1 MAEWI
6 DLLDPDEAELRKAT
20 PPQIH
25 ARALEQLLRP
35 ARHDD
40 EPRPRLEGHD
50 HYIFGVFLVP
60 VCIREDDRVFYQ
72 EVDVVATRERV
83 MTVRKTPDQ
92 GHPFDTKPARDSLE
106 AAGESR
112 AGVILYRLVDLIAED
127 FLDLV
132 DAINE
137 EIDELEDGIDHWRA
151 DQVSSRISDLRH
163 DILHIR
169 RTVGPTRDAIRQVV
183 DRRLDVGEGPEVLP
197 RDIEIDFSDAYDKLL
212 RAMDGLDLSR
222 DLLAGARDYHQAKVA
237 NDQNEVVKRLTVIAS
252 LLLVPTFIV
261 GVYGQNFR
269 HIPELAWGFGYWWS
283 WGWIL
288 LTTAAQLLFF
298 RWLGWIGGPPLG
310 RPKLPYFICP
320 NCKERSI
327 DHDRQEGLTR
337 QAVACHRCGFGFLFE
352 LIDDYYP
359 APGTGF
365 VVCDQAGRV
374 LAVGRGVFEL
384 TGYNEDDLMGR
395 VAMDSLELNGYED
408 GKNPAALALEWGVRR
423 LGEKLELRTRA
434 GQRKPVTADFFPAY
448 DDDGGLMIAITPR

>member
-237 NDQNEVVKRLTVIAS
+237 NDQNVVVKRLTVIAS

-310 RPKLPYFICP
+310 RPKLPP
-320 NCKERSI
+320 
-327 DHDRQEGLTR
+327 
-337 QAVACHRCGFGFLFE
+337 
-352 LIDDYYP
+352 
-359 APGTGF
+359 
-365 VVCDQAGRV
+365 
-374 LAVGRGVFEL
+374 
-384 TGYNEDDLMGR
+384 
-395 VAMDSLELNGYED
+395 
-408 GKNPAALALEWGVRR
+408 
-423 LGEKLELRTRA
+423 LRTLDPRA
-434 GQRKPVTADFFPAY
+434 LRGRRRRARTS
-448 DDDGGLMIAITPR
+448 G

>member
-6 DLLDPDEAELRKAT
+6 DLLDPDEAELRQAT

-60 VCIREDDRVFYQ
+60 VCIRADDRVFYQ

-83 MTVRKTPDQ
+83 VTVRKTPDR
-92 GHPFDTKPARDSLE
+92 GHPFDTQAARDSLE

-112 AGVILYRLVDLIAED
+112 AGVIFYRLVDLIAED

-137 EIDELEDGIDHWRA
+137 EIDELEDGIDHWRP

-163 DILHIR
+163 DLLHIR
-169 RTVGPTRDAIRQVV
+169 RTVAPTRDAIRQVV

-288 LTTAAQLLFF
+288 LTTGAQLLFF

-310 RPKLPYFICP
+310 RPKLPP
-320 NCKERSI
+320 LRAL
-327 DHDRQEGLTR
+327 DPRALR
-337 QAVACHRCGFGFLFE
+337 
-352 LIDDYYP
+352 
-359 APGTGF
+359 
-365 VVCDQAGRV
+365 GR
-374 LAVGRGVFEL
+374 
-384 TGYNEDDLMGR
+384 
-395 VAMDSLELNGYED
+395 
-408 GKNPAALALEWGVRR
+408 RR
-423 LGEKLELRTRA
+423 RA
-434 GQRKPVTADFFPAY
+434 RASG
-448 DDDGGLMIAITPR
+448 